1 MLYLDSYI
9 HWNLIIT
16 LVLMSAQL
24 QMNELKS
31 QEFCIQ
37 TLSEQIDRI
46 PPNSLERLALERE
59 LAELKSRWMEAL
71 KSFGKNLVQIQSINF
86 NLLNWEGLSVY
97 EHRNVE
103 LRSDFCLFWL
113 LLGINEYFLF

>member
-1 MLYLDSYI
+1 MLYLDWYI

-16 LVLMSAQL
+16 LVLMPIQL

-46 PPNSLERLALERE
+46 PPNSLERLTLERE

-71 KSFGKNLVQIQSINF
+71 KSFGKNFVQIQPINF
-86 NLLNWEGLSVY
+86 NLLNWKGFSIFQ
-97 EHRNVE
+97 HRNIE